1 MFPENKNQIKTFLS
15 VDNTRYKKVLQKKT
29 KTLRKI
35 LKTRT
40 VKSDAEYKI
49 CKNMIGTIKRKSKR
63 NYYSQR

>member
-29 KTLRKI
+29 KTLWKI

-40 VKSDAEYKI
+40 AKSDAE
-49 CKNMIGTIKRKSKR
+49 
-63 NYYSQR
+63 